1 MYTEQ
6 EINNAELENIFFRS
20 SRGLFSASF
29 FTMSSYKAMS
39 AGRDI
44 AYLVNGLRFAETA
57 AHFPHTQQ
65 CEEKMRRRKS
75 ISIHYKHEPNVITC
89 ANYQ

>member
-20 SRGLFSASF
+20 SRVFSL
-29 FTMSSYKAMS
+29 SSYKAMR

-44 AYLVNGLRFAETA
+44 AYLVNGLTFAETA

-65 CEEKMRRRKS
+65 RKEKMRRRKS